1 MRPAP
6 GGVRKGAAGGGTA
19 HGPAAGAPTVVL
31 TTAAARYGPPADV
44 RAQGTGA
51 VSAQVTTREG
61 DRAGT
66 GRRDHEAEPNRPH
79 SATKL
84 SAIRT
89 VPVRSPTRLFYLQP

>member
-6 GGVRKGAAGGGTA
+6 GGVRKGAAGG
-19 HGPAAGAPTVVL
+19 GAPTVVL

-44 RAQGTGA
+44 RARGTGA

-66 GRRDHEAEPNRPH
+66 GRRDHEAEPNSPH

-89 VPVRSPTRLFYLQP
+89 APVRSPTRLFYLQP